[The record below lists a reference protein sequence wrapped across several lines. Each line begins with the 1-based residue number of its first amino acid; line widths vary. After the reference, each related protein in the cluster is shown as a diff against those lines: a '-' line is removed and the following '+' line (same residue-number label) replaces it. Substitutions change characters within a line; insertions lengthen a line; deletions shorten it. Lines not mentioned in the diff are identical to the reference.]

1 MDRQKLPFDPLK
13 FAFGVC
19 VKRAFFISVL
29 SLTFII
35 LLKMA
40 VYYNK
45 EKVADIIKQYAGDEK
60 NTGNTEAQ
68 VALLTYRIESLSAHL
83 RINPKD
89 HSTRRSLLTMVGQR
103 KSLLAYYAKKDIY
116 KYRALIEKLGLRK

>member
-1 MDRQKLPFDPLK
+1 
-13 FAFGVC
+13 
-19 VKRAFFISVL
+19 
-29 SLTFII
+29 
-35 LLKMA
+35 MA

-45 EKVADIIKQYAGDEK
+45 EKIAEIVQQYGNGNTND
-60 NTGNTEAQ
+60 TGNVEVQ

-83 RINPKD
+83 RTFKKD
-89 HSTRRSLLTMVGQR
+89 HSTRRALLAMVGQR

>member
-1 MDRQKLPFDPLK
+1 
-13 FAFGVC
+13 
-19 VKRAFFISVL
+19 
-29 SLTFII
+29 
-35 LLKMA
+35 MA

-45 EKVADIIKQYAGDEK
+45 EKISEIVKEYAGGDAG
-60 NTGNTEAQ
+60 NTGNTEVQ
-68 VALLTYRIESLSAHL
+68 IALLTYRIESLSAHL
-83 RINPKD
+83 RKFKKD

>member
-1 MDRQKLPFDPLK
+1 MPSWLYCSFI
-13 FAFGVC
+13 
-19 VKRAFFISVL
+19 FFII
-29 SLTFII
+29 FE
-35 LLKMA
+35 MA

-45 EKVADIIKQYAGDEK
+45 EKVASIIDTYGKDAKDS
-60 NTGNTEAQ
+60 GNTEAQ

-83 RINPKD
+83 RANPKD

-103 KSLLAYYAKKDIY
+103 KSLLSYYAKKDIY